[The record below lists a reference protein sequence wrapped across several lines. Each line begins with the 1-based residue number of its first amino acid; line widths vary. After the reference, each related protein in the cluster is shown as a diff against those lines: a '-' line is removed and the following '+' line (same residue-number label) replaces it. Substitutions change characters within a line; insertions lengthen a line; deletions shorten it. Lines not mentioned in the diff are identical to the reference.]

1 MEIQQ
6 LEYYLELC
14 RQENFTEVGFAC
26 NLSQSA
32 LSKQI
37 RKLERE
43 LNVTLIRRNTR
54 KFELTEEGVIFQNY
68 AREMLELHRKMLED
82 VHSRR
87 ELKIG
92 SMSVLSPYHFAL
104 VLSAFSE
111 KYPDIDLVLEENS
124 ADHILAELDS
134 YDFAILR
141 SLLIQEPNRYNFLTL
156 FDDYLCAVVYDTH
169 PLARRKSI
177 SLEELKDE
185 TFVFPQKGTGGYEA
199 FYDSCIKSG
208 FTPNIQYEFPQANTI
223 MSFVQAK
230 MGITINFTKVYQ
242 EYEGEGLTMIPLKD
256 EFHYPISLIYPKRQA
271 LTDPQKLFLKFI
283 KNWLAAVS

>member
-14 RQENFTEVGFAC
+14 RQENFTEAGFAC

-156 FDDYLCAVVYDTH
+156 FDDYLCAIVYATH

-185 TFVFPQKGTGGYEA
+185 TFVFP
-199 FYDSCIKSG
+199 
-208 FTPNIQYEFPQANTI
+208 
-223 MSFVQAK
+223 
-230 MGITINFTKVYQ
+230 
-242 EYEGEGLTMIPLKD
+242 
-256 EFHYPISLIYPKRQA
+256 
-271 LTDPQKLFLKFI
+271 
-283 KNWLAAVS
+283 